1 MGSAPYTFFVQKQ
14 IYGKDGKPIY
24 GLYEDINRDG
34 TADDRYL
41 YKKPAPDVLLG
52 INSQV
57 VYKKWNV
64 GVAFHGSFG
73 NYMYNNYAANA
84 GVLNAIKNPGTFI
97 SNASVDYLRTGFSNQ
112 QYLSDYYI
120 QNASFLRWDNI
131 NVGYNLGTITKADI
145 KARLSASVQN
155 VAVFTKYKGLDPENS
170 SVTGIDNNIYPRPRI
185 FSLGINL
192 DF

>member
-1 MGSAPYTFFVQKQ
+1 M
-14 IYGKDGKPIY
+14 
-24 GLYEDINRDG
+24 YEDLDRDG
-34 TADDRYL
+34 VADDKYL

-57 VYKKWNV
+57 TYDKWNF

-73 NYMYNNYAANA
+73 NYLYNNYAAGNA
-84 GVLNAIKNPGTFI
+84 VLNAIKDPQTFI
-97 SNASVDYLRTGFSNQ
+97 RNAPANYLETGFNNQ
-112 QYLSDYYI
+112 QMFSDYYI

-131 NVGYNLGTITKADI
+131 NIGYNLGTISRSDI
-145 KARLSASVQN
+145 RARLNASVQN
-155 VAVFTKYKGLDPENS
+155 VAVFTKYKGLDPEVS
-170 SVTGIDNNIYPRPRI
+170 RVDGIDNNIYPRPRI